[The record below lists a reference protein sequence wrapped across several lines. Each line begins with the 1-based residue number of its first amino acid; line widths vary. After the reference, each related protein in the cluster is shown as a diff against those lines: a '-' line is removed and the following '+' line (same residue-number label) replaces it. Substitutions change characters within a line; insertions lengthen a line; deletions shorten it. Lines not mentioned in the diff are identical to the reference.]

1 MLAADRLRALVDLS
15 RTLSSSLDLK
25 DVLRSF
31 TAHAITLTGASG
43 TAVSMWDRERD
54 LLVTLTDYEAH
65 VIGEIADADS
75 QYALADFPASLAV
88 MTEQQA
94 EIVRVADPAAD
105 PAERALLEQ
114 SGYRTLL
121 MLPLVSRGDSVGLLE
136 IVDVADREWSEHDL
150 EFFHSLADIVGP
162 AVHTALLNEQQ
173 REAEARYRSLVEH
186 LPAVTYVDVAGTGD
200 PVYVSPQLQ
209 SLMGVPVEE
218 WTSGPDGW
226 VKRMHPDDLFAAD
239 RYRDA
244 VESGESYSAEYRLID
259 VDGRVRWFR
268 DDAAPV
274 RDASGAARFMQ
285 GVIFEVT
292 DQKESEALLLESE
305 QRFRELLENVRLAAI
320 TTDLDGRIVFVNEYF
335 AELSGWWDDELI
347 GRSWQETFVAGEG
360 SETERAFLTE
370 LAQGHVIPHREGAIL
385 TRTRETR
392 LFSWNATPLRDGD
405 GTVTGSAWI
414 GEDITDRRK
423 AEQELARLAYH
434 DSLTGLPNRILFQEH
449 LELALARAERTGTGV
464 AVLYV
469 DLDDFKLVNDSFGHG
484 AGDQLLCE
492 VANRLR
498 LSTRSSDVVARQG
511 GDEFL
516 ILIADVDVEDTRTL
530 DIGEVARKVAEEV
543 REAVSRPMVLAET
556 EIYTSAS
563 LGISLWPID
572 ANDATSLLKH
582 ADIAMYKAK
591 ESGRDQYQLFTS
603 TGRDPRAQL
612 SMAGRLRGAVER
624 DELMLY
630 YQPIVALQSGEIVGA
645 EALLRW
651 QDGERGVVMPGEFIP
666 LAERTGLI
674 AGLSDWVIEEA
685 CRQGARWREA
695 GIDVYISV
703 NLPAIFWQPTA
714 MRQVLETIESFGL
727 SAERM
732 MIEITESTVMADAL
746 RSEPIIAELH
756 ERGLRLAIDD
766 FGTGHSSLSR
776 LNQMQVTTLK
786 IDRSFISD
794 LPADRSAAVL
804 VTSIVQLAKNL
815 GLQPLAEGIETEEQH
830 AFLVAR
836 GCPLGQGF
844 LFSKAVPAEQMERLY
859 LARRQAA

>member
-25 DVLRSF
+25 EVLRTF
-31 TAHAITLTGASG
+31 TAHALTLTGASG

-54 LLVTLTDYEAH
+54 MLVTLTDYEDH
-65 VIGEIADADS
+65 VIGEIAEADS
-75 QYALADFPASLAV
+75 EYALADFPTSLAV
-88 MTEQQA
+88 MENQQPVVINVGN
-94 EIVRVADPAAD
+94 EDDD
-105 PAERALLEQ
+105 PAERELLAE

-121 MLPLVSRGDSVGLLE
+121 MLPLVSRGDTVGLLE
-136 IVDVADREWSEHDL
+136 IVDTGDRVWSEHDL
-150 EFFHSLADIVGP
+150 EFFTSLSDIVGA
-162 AVHTALLNEQQ
+162 AVHTALLNGQQ
-173 REAEARYRSLVEH
+173 REAENRYRSLVEH
-186 LPAVTYVDVAGTGD
+186 LPAVTYVDVAGSGD

-209 SLMGVPVEE
+209 TLMGVPAEE
-218 WTSGPDGW
+218 WTSSVDGW
-226 VKRMHPDDLFAAD
+226 VKRIHPDDLFAAD
-239 RYRDA
+239 LYRDA
-244 VESGESYSAEYRLID
+244 VAAGEPYSAEYRLID

-268 DDAAPV
+268 DDAMPV
-274 RDASGAARFMQ
+274 RDASGVARFMQ

-292 DQKESEALLLESE
+292 EQKESEALQRESE

-320 TTDLDGRIVFVNEYF
+320 TTDIEGRIVFVNEYF

-347 GRSWQETFVAGEG
+347 GRSWIETFAAEDALDG
-360 SETERAFLTE
+360 ERAFLAE
-370 LAQGHVIPHREGAIL
+370 LARGHVIPHREGAIV
-385 TRTRETR
+385 TRTREKR

-423 AEQELARLAYH
+423 AEEELARLAYH

-449 LELALARAERTGTGV
+449 LELALARADRTGTGV

-498 LSTRSSDVVARQG
+498 MSTRSSDVVARQG

-516 ILIADVDVEDTRTL
+516 ILIADVDVEDERTM

-572 ANDATSLLKH
+572 ASDATSLLKH

-591 ESGRDQYQLFTS
+591 ESGRDQYQLFTAS
-603 TGRDPRAQL
+603 GRDPRAQL

-624 DELMLY
+624 GELRLH

-651 QDGERGVVMPGEFIP
+651 QDGDRGVVMPGEFIP

-685 CRQGARWREA
+685 CRQGATWRER

-844 LFSKAVPAEQMERLY
+844 LFSKAVPAGEMEQLY